1 MPHGFDIRINQI
13 IKKDNMNKYGPIFIG
28 NIKNK
33 HHSNRIDLLNHM
45 LLKTDIKIWIGDSN
59 KKIKSKK
66 FNEINKF

>member
-1 MPHGFDIRINQI
+1 
-13 IKKDNMNKYGPIFIG
+13 MNKYGPIFIG

-59 KKIKSKK
+59 KKNKK
-66 FNEINKF
+66 

>member
-13 IKKDNMNKYGPIFIG
+13 IKKDKVNKYGPIFIG

-59 KKIKSKK
+59 KKIKSKNLMK
-66 FNEINKF
+66 INKF